1 MFRTIALLTAV
12 LIFPLV
18 VFSQTIDD
26 PNLSPAERLERD
38 AVQML
43 RETQTDVEGLRLPEN
58 RISFASELASL
69 MWFHDE
75 DEARRLYATVINDFR
90 QLLSTYD
97 SQMNQYGVKPV
108 DESESSGPFFF
119 GEPSERQKVERKF
132 RTAINVRQS
141 IATSMAEHDPELAL
155 NFFYDSL
162 NSVSNPD
169 LRKQME
175 VGDKSFEQRLLQQV
189 AMIDPEKAAQIAK
202 KTLERG
208 FNQQHIDA
216 LKKLYD
222 KDADKA
228 ADLGSSLLSRIKS
241 EKLETLD
248 LAATSELLKFG
259 TKTFDNSRTTTGK
272 RAVYSDSELREL
284 ADVLAQ
290 AVLARPSTANVPYA
304 NYASVVERFQPGR
317 AIQLRAKVQN
327 RPAAQTRTA
336 PPPRA
341 LTTVGSGFGSG
352 NSNSNPAAMAAAA
365 ARAQREQ
372 SEKKMFDDVAKIG
385 SGRLTAEQQNKI
397 IQQART
403 TIMSM
408 PGRDKRVMGLCTLA
422 AQVAK
427 SGDKELAADLM
438 RDALSMVS
446 IQPKNYQD
454 FMLTWMLATGYAS
467 VDPDKAFPI
476 LEEVVSRGNDL
487 IEALVRVGEFIDVAE
502 EIISDGEFQV
512 GAFGGSM
519 VREIT
524 KNLSMAD
531 STIQLL
537 SKANFQ
543 KLKDL
548 TNRFG
553 RPEVRVLAKVMV
565 LRAVLNVKKPTSAK
579 TLNKISS

>member
-1 MFRTIALLTAV
+1 MFRTISLLIAV
-12 LIFPLV
+12 LIFPIL

-26 PNLSPAERLERD
+26 PDLSPAERLERD

-58 RISFASELASL
+58 RISFSSELASL

-75 DEARRLYATVINDFR
+75 DEARRVYATVINDFR

-97 SQMNQYGVKPV
+97 SQMNQYGVKPI

-162 NSVSNPD
+162 NSVSNTD

-189 AMIDPEKAAQIAK
+189 AMIDPEKAALIAK

-228 ADLGSSLLSRIKS
+228 VDLGSSLLSRIKS
-241 EKLETLD
+241 EKLDTLD

-290 AVLARPSTANVPYA
+290 AVLARSSTSGISFA
-304 NYASVVERFQPGR
+304 NYAREVERFQPGR
-317 AIQLRAKVQN
+317 AIQIRAKVQN
-327 RPAAQTRTA
+327 RPAAQTRPA
-336 PPPRA
+336 PPRV
-341 LTTVGSGFGSG
+341 LTPVGNGYGPPNA
-352 NSNSNPAAMAAAA
+352 NSSPAAAA
-365 ARAQREQ
+365 AAAASAQREQ
-372 SEKKMFDDVAKIG
+372 SEKKMFDDIAKIG
-385 SGRLTAEQQNKI
+385 GGKLTADQRNKI

-403 TIMSM
+403 AIMTM

-446 IQPKNYQD
+446 LQPKNYQD

-487 IEALVRVGEFIDVAE
+487 IEALVRLGEFIDVTE

-512 GAFGGSM
+512 GAFGGGM

-565 LRAVLNVKKPTSAK
+565 LRALLDVKKPTSAK